1 MKSIKMKLKYEIYSK
16 NGLRRRVG
24 KLCFYYLNTH
34 HISYDVILYTKPDAL
49 YNKAYSCKL
58 YDVYLFSV

>member
-1 MKSIKMKLKYEIYSK
+1 MRYTQK